1 MAQTPMDV
9 FERVIH
15 LSDNG
20 DESNGKYD
28 IADNRE
34 YKYRLL
40 AIMNTIIN
48 ELYPYSDTCVK
59 KAGKRAVLE
68 PLTDLNQ
75 EIDLDNYCIEVLVY
89 GVAAR
94 MFTDENG
101 SLAGF
106 YEGEYE
112 RRLGKLERG
121 AGIAAEAEPIE
132 DVYSGGYYDEDG
144 TYHYN
149 TGYYPHNHFGFW
161 S

>member
-20 DESNGKYD
+20 DENNGKYD
-28 IADNRE
+28 IQDNRE

-40 AIMNTIIN
+40 SIINTIIN
-48 ELYPYSDTCVK
+48 ELYPYSDTCTHT
-59 KAGKRAVLE
+59 AGKRATTE
-68 PLTDLNQ
+68 PLTELTQ

-106 YEGEYE
+106 YEQEYE
-112 RRLGKLERG
+112 RRLHKLESG
-121 AGIAAEAEPIE
+121 AGMAAEAESIE
-132 DVYSGGYYDEDG
+132 DVYSGGYYDENG
-144 TYHYN
+144 EYHYN
-149 TGYYPHNHFGFW
+149 TGYYPHNQFGFW
-161 S
+161 A